1 MKHFFYAVYVLFYS
15 GAVFMAGMFIGQILE
30 RGRLARKKASLS
42 AVSESLRD
50 SKAVVN
56 ISQRKAPVTGTGKG
70 E

>member
-15 GAVFMAGMFIGQILE
+15 GAVFMAGMFIGQIIE

-42 AVSESLRD
+42 VVSDSLRD
-50 SKAVVN
+50 AKAVVN
-56 ISQRKAPVTGTGKG
+56 ISQRKASMTGKG